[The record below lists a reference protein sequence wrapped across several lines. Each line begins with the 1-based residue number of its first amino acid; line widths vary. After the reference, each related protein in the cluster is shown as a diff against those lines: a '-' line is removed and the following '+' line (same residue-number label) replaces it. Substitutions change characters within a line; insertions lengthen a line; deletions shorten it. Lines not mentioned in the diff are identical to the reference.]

1 MKRSHSRYN
10 LWSIVNSYEVSPVNN
25 AFSLVIIESMSDGVL
40 VFDFQGYITHINPA
54 GLDILGLRAEDVQG
68 RTYVQLFMEE
78 PENDAFNDILIR
90 GIQERKSR
98 LYQEVPFRREDGRLL
113 DLGVTTSFLRL
124 EAEKWD
130 TPGIVMV
137 FKDIT
142 QFKALDR
149 ARRRVLDHLS
159 HELRTPLSIAAA
171 SLRSLETPQNR
182 KTLDRIRRN
191 LKRLQDIQM
200 DVEDIVRAEGADREH
215 GFKPCVEQTLDLLH
229 VLAEEDPAQVNALK
243 TVEKMV
249 AAHLPFGDIDLKAS
263 RLKPVIERV
272 AAMIPELSSHRNLDL
287 KVEIREDP
295 CARIDEAVVEKT
307 LLSLLKNAVE
317 NTPDGGTIT
326 ISLGP
331 SPTGVEVAVRDTG
344 VGITEESQKQIFGGF
359 YHARET
365 DFYST
370 KRPFDFDAGGKGL
383 ELLKVRMFADAYQF
397 RVLCE
402 STRCVHLSGED
413 ATCPGVISECSHV
426 RDAAECARAGGTVFT
441 LVFPTPL
448 EPHQG

>member
-1 MKRSHSRYN
+1 MD
-10 LWSIVNSYEVSPVNN
+10 N
-25 AFSLVIIESMSDGVL
+25 AFSSVIIESMSDGVL

-90 GIQERKSR
+90 GIQERESR

-124 EAEKWD
+124 EAENWD

-171 SLRSLETPQNR
+171 SLRSLETPENR

-249 AAHLPFGDIDLKAS
+249 AAHLPFGDIDLNYERPSLTSWLEKRMGDTDRPLTIGDLMDLGFDPT
-263 RLKPVIERV
+263 RLKEIDMDGLPCIFERIQ
-272 AAMIPELSSHRNLDL
+272 ARQLPDL
-287 KVEIREDP
+287 KKKDALLAEIGSRMHGW
-295 CARIDEAVVEKT
+295 RIKSTSLHVNRPLLTIRDRGNAYVLRRKIGGIHWEEAVEQIQSSPCLKT
-307 LLSLLKNAVE
+307 LDNSLKL
-317 NTPDGGTIT
+317 
-326 ISLGP
+326 
-331 SPTGVEVAVRDTG
+331 
-344 VGITEESQKQIFGGF
+344 
-359 YHARET
+359 H
-365 DFYST
+365 
-370 KRPFDFDAGGKGL
+370 
-383 ELLKVRMFADAYQF
+383 RMIA
-397 RVLCE
+397 
-402 STRCVHLSGED
+402 
-413 ATCPGVISECSHV
+413 
-426 RDAAECARAGGTVFT
+426 GTVKEAHRAVSEELNVAEEVLNDLLSCFVSWEIKTNRPLIMVDFT
-441 LVFPTPL
+441 NSYLTSIWMA
-448 EPHQG
+448 

>member
-1 MKRSHSRYN
+1 MDT
-10 LWSIVNSYEVSPVNN
+10 
-25 AFSLVIIESMSDGVL
+25 AFSSVIIESMSDGVL
-40 VFDFQGYITHINPA
+40 VFDFQGYITHMNPA
-54 GLDILGLRAEDVQG
+54 GLNILGLRAEDVQG

-78 PENDAFNDILIR
+78 PENDAFNDILLR
-90 GIQERKSR
+90 GIQERETR

-124 EAEKWD
+124 ETETWN

-171 SLRSLETPQNR
+171 SLSSLETLENQ
-182 KTLDRIRRN
+182 KTLNRIRRN
-191 LKRLQDIQM
+191 LKRLQDIQA
-200 DVEDIVRAEGADREH
+200 DVEDIVRTEGVDREH

-229 VLAEEDPAQVNALK
+229 VLTEEHPTQANALE

-249 AAHLPFGDIDLKAS
+249 AAHLPSGNIDLKAL
-263 RLKPVIERV
+263 RLKPIIEQA
-272 AAMIPELSSHRNLDL
+272 AAMIPEFSSHRHVEL
-287 KVEIREDP
+287 KVEIREDT
-295 CARIDEAVVEKT
+295 CARINEAVVEKM
-307 LLSLLKNAVE
+307 LFSLVKNAVE
-317 NTPDGGTIT
+317 NTPDGGTVT
-326 ISLGP
+326 MSLGT
-331 SPTGVEVAVRDTG
+331 SPAGVEVTVRDTG

-397 RVLCE
+397 QVVCE

-413 ATCPGVISECSHV
+413 ATCPGVIFECSHV
-426 RDAAECARAGGTVFT
+426 RDAAECASAGGTAFT
-441 LVFPTPL
+441 LVFPMAPAL
-448 EPHQG
+448 AQG